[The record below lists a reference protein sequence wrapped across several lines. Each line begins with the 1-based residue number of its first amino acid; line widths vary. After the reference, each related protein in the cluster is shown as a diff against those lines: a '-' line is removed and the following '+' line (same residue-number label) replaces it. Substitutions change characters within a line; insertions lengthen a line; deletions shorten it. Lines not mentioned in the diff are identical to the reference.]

1 MALGGIIV
9 NEIQKV
15 QLDGSIESYREE
27 NYMFREIKW
36 SKVSNQKL
44 LEYQKF
50 SSILEE
56 HFRLSGVHFRSLV
69 LETAKFDF
77 KKYQAGD
84 KEQGFYTF
92 YFQLLYNCFIKKL
105 ASNPRNKV
113 IVKLDHRETHYKLD
127 DLKNILNLRCKKE
140 GLHPIVKAV
149 QACDSKKSNI
159 LQLNDVILGAIGFN
173 ANGKQLNP
181 NANYSKKELL
191 KFILLMANVP
201 DFRYSTQRLLQ
212 GGCID
217 NWRFQLSKV
226 KEKKAP

>member
-1 MALGGIIV
+1 MALGGIMV
-9 NEIQKV
+9 NDVQKV
-15 QLDGSIESYREE
+15 QIDGSIESFRNE

-44 LEYQKF
+44 TEYQKF
-50 SSILEE
+50 TSIIEE

-69 LETAKFDF
+69 LETEKFNF
-77 KKYQAGD
+77 KKYQGGD

-92 YFQLLYNCFIKKL
+92 YFQLLYHSFIKKL

-113 IVKLDHRETHYKLD
+113 TVKLDHRETRYKLGE
-127 DLKNILNLRCKKE
+127 LKDILNNRCRKD

-149 QACDSKKSNI
+149 QACDSKTSNI

-173 ANGKQLNP
+173 ANQKQLKKD
-181 NANYSKKELL
+181 ANHAKKELL
-191 KFILLMANVP
+191 KFILFIANVS
-201 DFRYSTQRLLQ
+201 DFRFSTNYLLQ

-217 NWRFQLSKV
+217 NWRFQFSKV
-226 KEKKAP
+226 KQ